1 MRRATRYFLFLAF
14 AASAALAAG
23 RLAPDPAAE
32 MAAEASS
39 LLGSLSSEQRARI
52 SIPFDDPERLNWHF
66 IPRARAGLSVKQLSD
81 DQRRRADS
89 LLRSGLSD
97 SGFTRVQNIRSL
109 DQVLFDESR
118 NPVRD
123 PDLYFYSLFGQPGAA
138 AWGWRLEGHHISLN
152 FTLRD
157 SRVVSAFPL
166 FMGANPAQVRAGP
179 RAGLRTLAEEE
190 DLGRRLFLSLEEP
203 QRARALI
210 ASAAPDE
217 IVTGN
222 SRRAA
227 IGPPVGVAWT
237 ELDSRCSALLW
248 QLVELYARRLRPELA
263 EAELAR
269 IRRAGIEKIHFAWA
283 GGPDPGQP
291 HYYRVQ
297 GPIFLIEY
305 DNTQNNANHIHTVW
319 RDLEHDFGLDP
330 LAAHYASSPHHQR
343 RRLRCCKA
351 GG

>member
-1 MRRATRYFLFLAF
+1 MRRATRYFLFF
-14 AASAALAAG
+14 ALTASAALAAS
-23 RLAPDPAAE
+23 RLAPDPAAQ
-32 MAAEASS
+32 MTSS
-39 LLGSLSSEQRARI
+39 ARNLLDSLSTDQRARI
-52 SIPFDDPERLNWHF
+52 SISFDDPERLNWHY
-66 IPRARAGLSVKQLSD
+66 IPRQRAGLPIKQLSD

-138 AWGWRLEGHHISLN
+138 WGWRLEGHHVSLN
-152 FTLRD
+152 FTLRG

-179 RAGLRTLAEEE
+179 RAGLRTLADEE
-190 DLGRRLFLSLEEP
+190 DLGRRLFLSLDAP

-227 IGPPVGVAWT
+227 IGPPAGVAWS
-237 ELDSRCSALLW
+237 ELDSRRAALLW

-283 GGPDPGQP
+283 GGPNPGQP

-330 LAAHYASSPHHQR
+330 LAAHYASSPHH
-343 RRLRCCKA
+343 
-351 GG
+351 